1 MESYTEYVGYIASGI
16 VLLSFLM
23 KKITVLRM
31 VNTIGCLFFIIYGI
45 MLWSIPII
53 ITNAAIVVINFY
65 HLRSLLFKKSA

>member
-1 MESYTEYVGYIASGI
+1 MEGYTEYVGYIASGI

-31 VNTIGCLFFIIYGI
+31 VNTVGCIFFIIYGV

-53 ITNAAIVVINFY
+53 ITNVAIVVINFY
-65 HLRSLLFKKSA
+65 HLRGELFKKST